1 MHVAMII
8 LQVKNC
14 LQNAL
19 SVDRFLPI
27 MSLLNIFCSRPSFR
41 CFLFQFRWLSMLSSY
56 FDIGL
61 PLGLFPVSFN
71 FITTLRID
79 APSILMSSSTF
90 QYLSANAQTCQ
101 VSRNFRESPEME
113 HDLQVSRK
121 CSNISRNLIDLHFSA
136 KKHAFGVNSRGFWC
150 EFERILV

>member
-61 PLGLFPVSFN
+61 PRGLFPFSFN
-71 FITTLRID
+71 FITID

-121 CSNISRNLIDLHFSA
+121 CSKISRNLIDLLFFR
-136 KKHAFGVNSRGFWC
+136 KKNML
-150 EFERILV
+150 LV